1 MFELEGRS
9 VIVTGGASNI
19 GRAIVLGLAREGA
32 KIAIIDRDPAQGRIT
47 AAEAGDLGAAQVE
60 VIDAD
65 LTDLDQAASAT
76 QNAID
81 ALGGLNVLVNNV
93 GGSVPALFRDM
104 PREQYLHEVNLNL
117 MAPIVMTRTALD
129 TLVPQ
134 GSGCVVSLASAAAW
148 GEPRT
153 AVYGAAKAGIVALTR
168 SLAKE
173 HGRHG
178 LRFNAVAPGAVEP
191 EGIGSGSL
199 WATAGQIWQD
209 DSQLASVLRQVPLR
223 RLSTPDD
230 VAYAVLF
237 LASETTA
244 RQLTGQVLNVS
255 GGFHMST

>member
-1 MFELEGRS
+1 MFGLEGQS
-9 VIVTGGASNI
+9 VVVTGGASNI

-32 KIAIIDRDPAQGRIT
+32 RIAIIDRDPTQGRIT
-47 AAEAGDLGAAQVE
+47 AAEAGNLGAAHVE
-60 VIDAD
+60 VIEAD
-65 LTDLDQAASAT
+65 LSDLDQAARAT
-76 QNAID
+76 ENAIH
-81 ALGGLNVLVNNV
+81 ALGGLDVLVNNV
-93 GGSVPALFRDM
+93 GGSLPALFRDM

-117 MAPIVMTRTALD
+117 LAPIVTTRTALD

-230 VAYAVLF
+230 IAYAVLF